1 MDFIALPRHN
11 LILINGVVAIKK
23 SIDFCIS
30 EFVKLDLPF
39 SEIHK
44 QKYFKIYNN
53 FLKRELGVS
62 LHRREQICSIN
73 KINAYKNVSL
83 ICIECLTDCLPQE
96 VNKKKFIRCL
106 SNIRALPSSLNQT
119 EWDSLFHITTTDCF
133 INSTKELHIYK
144 DTIPGDVADQVG
156 IITSLYL

>member
-23 SIDFCIS
+23 SIDFCVS

-62 LHRREQICSIN
+62 LHRREQICSTN
-73 KINAYKNVSL
+73 KINAYKNVFL

-96 VNKKKFIRCL
+96 VNKKKFIKE
-106 SNIRALPSSLNQT
+106 IEKTVKSLNQT
-119 EWDSLFHITTTDCF
+119 EWDSLFHITTIDCF
-133 INSTKELHIYK
+133 SNSTKELHIYK